1 MKRPIEA
8 LWAVFHDNEK
18 EETTRSGSRFLK
30 KERHLAR
37 EYSPFSGSSCH
48 MLPVSFVVRF
58 RKTPKSV
65 YATCTD
71 FYYVATI
78 HDYLRNQG

>member
-1 MKRPIEA
+1 MRRTIEA

-18 EETTRSGSRFLK
+18 EGTSTRSGSKFLK

-37 EYSPFSGSSCH
+37 EYSLFSGSSCH
-48 MLPVSFVVRF
+48 MHPAPFVIRF
-58 RKTPKSV
+58 RKTAISV

-78 HDYLRNQG
+78 CYLRNQG